1 MKKTEILNFIKYSK
15 KKKEYKASF
24 SYKFKKVIFLIL
36 LYTIYSFYLSL
47 NYTDSRFQK
56 WQNLNLNFDI
66 YIEII
71 EYMLKEKKN
80 IDQKIKINKI

>member
-1 MKKTEILNFIKYSK
+1 M
-15 KKKEYKASF
+15 
-24 SYKFKKVIFLIL
+24 IFLIL
-36 LYTIYSFYLSL
+36 LYTIYSNLSFAEL
-47 NYTDSRFQK
+47 YRFQIPEMTK
-56 WQNLNLNFDI
+56 FEFEFRYI

>member
-1 MKKTEILNFIKYSK
+1 MT
-15 KKKEYKASF
+15 
-24 SYKFKKVIFLIL
+24 KFEFEFR
-36 LYTIYSFYLSL
+36 Y
-47 NYTDSRFQK
+47 
-56 WQNLNLNFDI
+56 I